1 MGVPERAAPADELI
15 VHNQTGFASSEADL
29 MGRYMII
36 LLMGVTASGKST
48 VGKQLALELGWRFL
62 EGDDFHSPENI
73 EKLRQG
79 KALNDENR
87 EPWLEA
93 IRETIRATLA
103 RGENAVIACSA
114 LKESYRRMLRVS
126 EQVIFVYFKATIPL
140 IQERLR
146 RRVGHFMNPNLIH
159 SQFDTLEEPGDALQI
174 DAGWTPAEIVRII
187 RNKLSV

>member
-1 MGVPERAAPADELI
+1 
-15 VHNQTGFASSEADL
+15 
-29 MGRYMII
+29 MII
-36 LLMGVTASGKST
+36 LLMGVTASGKTT

-73 EKLRQG
+73 KKLRQG
-79 KALNDENR
+79 MPLNDEDR
-87 EPWLEA
+87 KPWLEV

-114 LKESYRRMLRVS
+114 LKETYRRMLRVS
-126 EQVIFVYFKATIPL
+126 EQVIFVYLKATIPL

-146 RRVGHFMNPNLIH
+146 RRVGHFMNPNLIQ
-159 SQFDTLEEPGDALQI
+159 SQFDTLEEPEDALQI
-174 DAGWTPAEIVRII
+174 DAGLTPAEIVRII

>member
-1 MGVPERAAPADELI
+1 
-15 VHNQTGFASSEADL
+15 
-29 MGRYMII
+29 MII
-36 LLMGVTASGKST
+36 LLMGVTASGKTT

-73 EKLRQG
+73 QKLRQG
-79 KALNDENR
+79 MPLNDEDR
-87 EPWLEA
+87 KPWLEA

-114 LKESYRRMLRVS
+114 LKETYRRMLRVS
-126 EQVIFVYFKATIPL
+126 EQVIFVYLKATIAL

-146 RRVGHFMNPNLIH
+146 RRVGHFMNPNLIQ
-159 SQFDTLEEPGDALQI
+159 SQFDTLEEPEDALQI
-174 DAGWTPAEIVRII
+174 DAGLTPAEIVRII